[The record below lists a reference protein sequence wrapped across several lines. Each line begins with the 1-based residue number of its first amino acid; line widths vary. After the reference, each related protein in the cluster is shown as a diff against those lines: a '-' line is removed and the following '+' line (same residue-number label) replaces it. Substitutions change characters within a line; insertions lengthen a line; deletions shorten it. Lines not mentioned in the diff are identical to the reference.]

1 MTLQELSDE
10 LARMYHDAPHREA
23 KVMIHL
29 FGIRY
34 ADQINQIRRS
44 GASIRQIVQ
53 RSGIPL
59 TYVTEV
65 NNMVNLARYVVP
77 RT

>member
-1 MTLQELSDE
+1 MTPQELSDE
-10 LARMYHDAPHREA
+10 LARMYHDAPQGEA
-23 KVMIHL
+23 VVMIHL

-34 ADQINQIRRS
+34 ADRIRRS
-44 GASIRQIVQ
+44 GESIRQIVQ

-65 NNMVNLARYVVP
+65 NKMVNLARYVVP